1 MEVDGPDDAE
11 EIPPREPVDPHD
23 KDFVGPQ
30 AVLAK
35 QGKPQTGR
43 KEEDPRQHDAR
54 NEVESVRSLS
64 LGARLVPDGGGAVP
78 ANADLVQHSGGCVF
92 HRGEAVSGAQT
103 ERAASDRRGPA
114 GNEVTT

>member
-1 MEVDGPDDAE
+1 MEVDGPDDVE

-30 AVLAK
+30 AVVAK

-54 NEVESVRSLS
+54 NEGESLRSLS
-64 LGARLVPDGGGAVP
+64 LGAPLSPDGGGAVP
-78 ANADLVQHSGGCVF
+78 ANADLGQLSGGCPF
-92 HRGEAVSGAQT
+92 H
-103 ERAASDRRGPA
+103 
-114 GNEVTT
+114 